1 MLLLT
6 AASVLVVVF
15 RLFAVLQLRGGS
27 GEDVCVHKDG
37 VVQRLVVLKFLID
50 VMVNVILSK
59 GLLVS
64 RVQAVKLV
72 YEALFFQVERGVVEV

>member
-6 AASVLVVVF
+6 AASILVVVF

-27 GEDVCVHKDG
+27 GEDVGVHKDG
-37 VVQRLVVLKFLID
+37 VVQRLVVLEFLID
-50 VMVNVILSK
+50 VMVNVFLAK
-59 GLLVS
+59 GFLVIS
-64 RVQAVKLV
+64 LQAVKLV

>member
-6 AASVLVVVF
+6 GASVLVVVF
-15 RLFAVLQLRGGS
+15 RLFTVLQLRGGS

-50 VMVNVILSK
+50 VMVNVILAK
-59 GLLVS
+59 GFLVS
-64 RVQAVKLV
+64 SVQAVKLV